1 MTRFVDVV
9 LASGQSPA
17 FTYADP
23 GGLFSPGDIARV
35 PFGKGKTLA
44 LVLECHGRTPTFPVK
59 DALERPLEGPWI
71 PPHLADLARWMAD
84 YYLCAPGAAAGP
96 VWSCAG
102 SSTLVRLGLGA
113 RKAPGKKP
121 GAAKSARSLAAES
134 VEDPIVSPPAANP
147 GIQPNPE
154 QADAA
159 DRISR
164 AVAKGGFSPFL
175 LYGVTGS
182 GKTETFLLAARE
194 ALSRGLQVLI
204 LVPEIGLTPQT
215 VRRTAAFLGE
225 PVAVLHSQLLDSA
238 RAEAWTALRD
248 GSVRVALG
256 PRSALFAPLFRPGLI
271 VVDEEHDGSYKQ
283 SGDAP
288 RYQGR
293 DAAVWLARR
302 CGIPI
307 VLGSATPSLESWNNA
322 RTGRYELLELP
333 NRAGSASMPAVELVD
348 LRASRKASGGALSPL
363 LRRELTLVAERGEK
377 AVVLHNRRG
386 WAPQASCLDCGAAL
400 ECPQCPGLRLTWHR
414 KSLVC
419 HHCGHSQAPPRT
431 CPSCGS
437 EALEPQG
444 WAIQR
449 IEDEIRRLLPDVP
462 VVRLDRDT
470 ASRRGGQEKALA
482 EFGARGGVLLGTQM
496 VAKGHDI
503 PEVTLVGATDA
514 DIGAAMPD
522 FRAGER
528 TFQLL
533 CQVSGRAGRAGLPG
547 RVLLQT
553 RRPEDPLLADV
564 VAHDFRA
571 FAAREIDQ
579 RRLLSLPPF
588 SRLVLVEASGTDEAS
603 TSAWIEG
610 LTAALRPRL
619 ARSGQEA
626 MGPMP
631 APVAVV
637 ARRHRFHLLCKSAPE
652 SAASLRRAVA
662 EELARRPPPP
672 GIRVFADVDPQDL
685 L

>member
-1 MTRFVDVV
+1 VTRFVDVV

-23 GGLFSPGDIARV
+23 SGIFSPGDIARV
-35 PFGKGKTLA
+35 PFGNRKALA
-44 LVLECHGRTPTFPVK
+44 LVLECHDRAPTFPVK
-59 DALERPLEGPWI
+59 EAVERPLDGRWI
-71 PPHLADLARWMAD
+71 PEHLADLVRWMAD

-102 SSTLVRLGLGA
+102 NSSLVRLGLGA
-113 RKAPGKKP
+113 RKPPVKKTAKKELAPGSEVGIVEDAVVAP
-121 GAAKSARSLAAES
+121 GAPPGIRPNPDQARAAE
-134 VEDPIVSPPAANP
+134 
-147 GIQPNPE
+147 
-154 QADAA
+154 
-159 DRISR
+159 RISR
-164 AVAKGGFSPFL
+164 AVAEGGFSPFL
-175 LYGVTGS
+175 LHGVTGS

-225 PVAVLHSQLLDSA
+225 PVAVLHSQLSDSDRA
-238 RAEAWTALRD
+238 RAWTALRD

-283 SGDAP
+283 SGDSP

-302 CGIPI
+302 CKIPV
-307 VLGSATPSLESWNNA
+307 VLGSATPSLETWNNA
-322 RTGRYELLELP
+322 LTGRYELLELP
-333 NRAGSASMPAVELVD
+333 ARAAGASMPSVELVD
-348 LRASRKASGGALSPL
+348 LRASRKASGGAISPV
-363 LRRELTLVAERGEK
+363 LRQELTDVAARGEK

-400 ECPQCPGLRLTWHR
+400 ECPECPGLRLTWHR

-419 HHCGHSQAPPRT
+419 HHCGHVQPPPRT
-431 CPSCGS
+431 CPACGS

-449 IEDEIRRLLPDVP
+449 VEDEIRRLLPGVP

-482 EFGARGGVLLGTQM
+482 EFGERGGILLGTQM

-514 DIGAAMPD
+514 DIGAGMPD

-564 VAHDFRA
+564 ASHDFHG
-571 FAAREIDQ
+571 FASREIEQ
-579 RRLLSLPPF
+579 RRILSLPPF
-588 SRLVLVEASGTDEAS
+588 SRLVLVEASGTDEAA
-603 TSAWIEG
+603 TSAWIG
-610 LTAALRPRL
+610 ALAASLRPRL
-619 ARSGQEA
+619 SRAGQDA

-631 APVAVV
+631 APIAVV
-637 ARRHRFHLLCKSAPE
+637 ARRHRFHLLCKSVPE
-652 SAASLRRAVA
+652 TAASLRRAVA
-662 EELARRPPPP
+662 EELARRPPPT
-672 GIRVFADVDPQDL
+672 GIRAFADVDPQDL

>member
-1 MTRFVDVV
+1 VNRFLDVV

-17 FTYADP
+17 FTYSDP
-23 GGLFSPGDIARV
+23 GGIFSPGDIARV
-35 PFGKGKTLA
+35 PFGTRKELA
-44 LVLECHGRTPTFPVK
+44 LVLVCLDRVPTFPVK
-59 DALERPLEGPWI
+59 AALDRPLDGTLI
-71 PPHLADLARWMAD
+71 PEHLADLVRWLSD
-84 YYLCAPGAAAGP
+84 YYLCAPGTAAGP

-102 SSTLVRLGLGA
+102 RSTLVRLGLGA
-113 RKAPGKKP
+113 RKAAVKKEKRAEAVPMALEEIGEDAVAAPG
-121 GAAKSARSLAAES
+121 
-134 VEDPIVSPPAANP
+134 PPS
-147 GIQPNPE
+147 GIQPNPD
-154 QADAA
+154 QHTAA
-159 DRISR
+159 EAISE
-164 AVAKGGFSPFL
+164 AVAKGGFSTFL

-194 ALSRGLQVLI
+194 ALSRNLQVLI

-225 PVAVLHSQLLDSA
+225 PVAVLHSQLSDSA
-238 RAEAWTALRD
+238 RASAWTALRD

-333 NRAGSASMPAVELVD
+333 LRAGGADMPEVQLVD
-348 LRASRKASGGALSPL
+348 LRVSRKASGGALSPL
-363 LRRELTLVAERGEK
+363 LRRELTDVASRGEK
-377 AVVLHNRRG
+377 AIVLHNRRG

-419 HHCGHSQAPPRT
+419 HHCGHVQAPPRT
-431 CPSCGS
+431 CPACGS

-449 IEDEIRRLLPDVP
+449 IEDEIRRLLPDIP

-470 ASRRGGQEKALA
+470 ASKRGGQERALA
-482 EFGARGGVLLGTQM
+482 EFQAGGGILLGTQM

-514 DIGAAMPD
+514 DIGAGMPD

-564 VAHDFRA
+564 VAHDFRT
-571 FAAREIDQ
+571 FAAREIEQ
-579 RRLLSLPPF
+579 RRILSLPPF
-588 SRLVLVEASGTDEAS
+588 SKLILVEASGTDEKA
-603 TSAWIEG
+603 TSAWIEA
-610 LTAALRPRL
+610 LAAALRPRL
-619 ARSGQEA
+619 ARAGQEA

-631 APVAVV
+631 APIAVV
-637 ARRHRFHLLCKSAPE
+637 ARRHRFHLLCKSEPE
-652 SAASLRRAVA
+652 SSASLRRAVG
-662 EELARRPPPP
+662 EELLGRPSPP
-672 GIRVFADVDPQDL
+672 GIRAFADVDPQDL

>member
-23 GGLFSPGDIARV
+23 GGIFSPGDIARV
-35 PFGKGKTLA
+35 PFGNRKALA
-44 LVLECHGRTPTFPVK
+44 LVLECHDRLPTFSVK
-59 DALERPLEGPWI
+59 DAVERPLDGPWI
-71 PPHLADLARWMAD
+71 PEHLADLVRWMAD
-84 YYLCAPGAAAGP
+84 YYLCARGAAAGP
-96 VWSCAG
+96 IWSCAG

-113 RKAPGKKP
+113 RKPPVKKNTKKEPPGIVEAIGEDAVVAPGAP
-121 GAAKSARSLAAES
+121 TGIEPNLHQAQAAE
-134 VEDPIVSPPAANP
+134 
-147 GIQPNPE
+147 
-154 QADAA
+154 
-159 DRISR
+159 RISR
-164 AVAKGGFSPFL
+164 AVAEGGFASFL
-175 LYGVTGS
+175 LHGVTGS

-194 ALSRGLQVLI
+194 ALSKGLQVLI

-225 PVAVLHSQLLDSA
+225 PVAVLHSQLSDTDRA
-238 RAEAWTALRD
+238 RAWTALRD

-302 CGIPI
+302 CGIPV

-322 RTGRYELLELP
+322 RMGRYELLELP
-333 NRAGSASMPAVELVD
+333 LRAGGAAMPVVEMVD
-348 LRASRKASGGALSPL
+348 LRASRKASGGALSPI
-363 LRRELTLVAERGEK
+363 LRQELADVAARGEK
-377 AVVLHNRRG
+377 AIVLHNRRG
-386 WAPQASCLDCGAAL
+386 WAPQASCLDCGTAL
-400 ECPQCPGLRLTWHR
+400 ECPECPGLRLTWHR
-414 KSLVC
+414 RVLVC
-419 HHCGHSQAPPRT
+419 HHCGHTQAPPKT
-431 CPSCGS
+431 CPTCGS

-449 IEDEIRRLLPDVP
+449 VEDEIRRALPGVP

-482 EFGARGGVLLGTQM
+482 EFNSRGGILLGTQM

-514 DIGAAMPD
+514 DIGAGMPD

-553 RRPEDPLLADV
+553 RRPDDSILVDV
-564 VAHDFRA
+564 SAHDFHA
-571 FAAREIDQ
+571 FAGREIDQ
-579 RRLLSLPPF
+579 RRILSLPPF
-588 SRLVLVEASGTDEAS
+588 SRLVLVEASGTEE
-603 TSAWIEG
+603 SAVSGWIEA
-610 LTAALRPRL
+610 LAKALRPRL
-619 ARSGQEA
+619 ARTGQEA

-631 APVAVV
+631 APIAVV
-637 ARRHRFHLLCKSAPE
+637 ARRHRFHLLCKAAPE

-662 EELARRPPPP
+662 EEMVKHPPPK
-672 GIRVFADVDPQDL
+672 GVRAFADVDPQDL